1 MKGWI
6 VAALFALLLSSM
18 SYGATFHGEI
28 SDSSCALN
36 VHSLSRSHQEM
47 LKSKSFGTD
56 AASCSRNCVA
66 KFAASFVLVEKGNV
80 YRLDNQVAAER
91 FAGQPVVLTGDLDA
105 KKNVITI
112 KSIQPDHPSK

>member
-1 MKGWI
+1 MKCWI
-6 VAALFALLLSSM
+6 VATVFALLASGVSN
-18 SYGATFHGEI
+18 GATFHGEI

-36 VHSLSRSHQEM
+36 VHSLSRSHKEM

-80 YRLDNQVAAER
+80 YRLDNQVVAEK
-91 FAGQPVVLTGDLDA
+91 FAGQAVVLTGDLDA
-105 KKNVITI
+105 KKSVITI
-112 KSIQPDHPSK
+112 KSIQPDHPAK